1 MDSVNPVGPVGQ
13 NPRAWRNL
21 TSRMGSA
28 ARCTGAWAN
37 AGICCSRALEGYA
50 DRINPAHA
58 FHCRAA
64 LGLATSS
71 LRSAATAS
79 GSTWPVTA
87 NQLGIDRHLAVDLC
101 GPGRSHGPGRGS
113 PPPLVR
119 RGNRYLP
126 AMTAQRTMAHSGPGR
141 EPRWRTPGEKPA
153 GRRPQRHRRLPR
165 HPKPPAQS
173 LGAQR
178 RDSGLGYPL
187 SCAPLL
193 HRHKRPQS
201 G

>member
-1 MDSVNPVGPVGQ
+1 MRLSPGRISRNDGPAVTVMDSVNPVGPVGQ

-71 LRSAATAS
+71 LRSAATA
-79 GSTWPVTA
+79 GRSTWPVTA

-101 GPGRSHGPGRGS
+101 R
-113 PPPLVR
+113 
-119 RGNRYLP
+119 
-126 AMTAQRTMAHSGPGR
+126 
-141 EPRWRTPGEKPA
+141 PGEKPRTRA
-153 GRRPQRHRRLPR
+153 RFTAAARPARESLPARYDRPAHHGPLWTRTRAEVENARREASRTATTTPQEITPASQTASSELRRPA
-165 HPKPPAQS
+165 K
-173 LGAQR
+173 
-178 RDSGLGYPL
+178 
-187 SCAPLL
+187 
-193 HRHKRPQS
+193 
-201 G
+201 